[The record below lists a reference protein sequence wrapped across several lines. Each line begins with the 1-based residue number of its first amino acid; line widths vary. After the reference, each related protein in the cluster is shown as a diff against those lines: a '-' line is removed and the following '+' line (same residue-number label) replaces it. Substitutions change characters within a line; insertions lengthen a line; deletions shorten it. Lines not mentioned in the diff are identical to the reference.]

1 MPSHGGRSCPAEAD
15 GCELLRRSQEAMLVN
30 QPYDPLPLW
39 AVYALAAITSLL
51 VLEAGFWIGRRVQL
65 RWPDQSQAGVGIM
78 AGAALATLGFLL
90 AFVTN
95 IAIGIFNER
104 RHLVIAE
111 ANAIGT
117 TYLRAGYLPE
127 PYGSE
132 SRQLLREYVDLRLDA
147 LEPGRTAA
155 AIAESEGVQDE
166 LWVLAEEVARQNPV
180 ATVSIYLTSLNEVI
194 DLHTERLSAEL
205 GYRVPSVVVF
215 GLYLV
220 FLMTMMLVGVYDSY
234 SERHNRVALTVM
246 VLILSLV
253 FVLVVDL
260 DRSNA
265 GLVTTPQKALL
276 DLQAR
281 LRSAP

>member
-1 MPSHGGRSCPAEAD
+1 
-15 GCELLRRSQEAMLVN
+15 MLAN
-30 QPYDPLPLW
+30 EPYDLMPLW
-39 AVYALAAITSLL
+39 AIYALAALSSLL
-51 VLEAGFWIGRRVQL
+51 ALEAGFWLGRRVQL
-65 RWPDQSQAGVGIM
+65 RWPDQSQPGVGIM
-78 AGAALATLGFLL
+78 VGAALATLGFLL

-95 IAIGIFNER
+95 IAIGVFNER

-127 PYGSE
+127 PYGSQ
-132 SRQLLREYVDLRLDA
+132 SRQLLREYVDLRLEA
-147 LEPGRTAA
+147 LEPARTAA
-155 AIAESEGVQDE
+155 AIAESEAIQDQ
-166 LWVLAEEVARQNPV
+166 LWIHAEEVARQNPV
-180 ATVSIYLTSLNEVI
+180 TTVSLYLTSLNEVI

-205 GYRVPSVVVF
+205 GYRVPSIVVW

-234 SERHNRVALTVM
+234 GERHNRVALTVM

-253 FVLVVDL
+253 FVLVIDL

-265 GLVTTPQKALL
+265 GLVTTPQKALI